1 MDSPAHEPTVPAGH
15 TPPSLRRHLGN
26 FWRGH
31 PAEVKVLLGMCAA
44 FLLIFFLPMGQPR
57 FENAVLEGLR
67 LTQWYAREHVILCL
81 LPAFVIAGAMAVYIS
96 QGAVMKHLG
105 PASPKP
111 VAFGVASV
119 AGTLLAVCSCTV
131 LPLFGGIYKRGAGL
145 GAAIAFLYS
154 GPAINVMAI
163 VVTAKV
169 LGAELGIARAVGAIV
184 FALVI
189 GAIMHLLYRHEEA
202 ARAAKGA
209 RGFTDDDNGHPIADI
224 VALFGLMIGIL
235 VFANWARADSAAWM
249 AVFSWKWP
257 VTAVLAILLATL
269 LVRRWRWSV
278 RPLLVTGALV
288 AASALLKPQWPELAM
303 VIGIA
308 GLMLQASRENAA
320 GQEWVGQSWD
330 FTKQIMPL
338 LLGGVLVAGM
348 LLGRPGHEGL
358 VPSEWVVWAVGD
370 NSFTSTLLASVLGA
384 FMYFS
389 TLTEVPIVEGLLGA
403 GMGKGPALAIL
414 LAGPALSL
422 PNMLVIRTVLGTQKT
437 IVYCSLVVVMA
448 TLSGYLYGQLM

>member
-1 MDSPAHEPTVPAGH
+1 
-15 TPPSLRRHLGN
+15 
-26 FWRGH
+26 
-31 PAEVKVLLGMCAA
+31 VKVLLGMCAA

-169 LGAELGIARAVGAIV
+169 LGAELGIARAVGAIF

-257 VTAVLAILLATL
+257 ITAVLAILLATL

-330 FTKQIMPL
+330 FIKQIMPL

>member
-1 MDSPAHEPTVPAGH
+1 MDSPAQEQPAAASDAQ
-15 TPPSLRRHLGN
+15 PSLSAHMGS
-26 FWRGH
+26 FWRNR
-31 PAEVKVLLGMCAA
+31 PTEAKLLLGMCVA
-44 FLLIFFLPMGQPR
+44 FLLVFFLPMGQPR

-163 VVTAKV
+163 VVTAKI
-169 LGAELGIARAVGAIV
+169 LGAELGIARAVGAIL

-189 GAIMHLLYRHEEA
+189 GAIMHLLYRHEED

-209 RGFTDDDNGHPIADI
+209 RGFADDDDGHPIGDI
-224 VALFGLMIGIL
+224 VALFSLMIGIL
-235 VFANWARADSAAWM
+235 VFANWASADSATWM
-249 AVFSWKWP
+249 VIHAWKWP
-257 VTAVLAILLATL
+257 ITALLAILLATL
-269 LVRRWRWSV
+269 LVRRWKWSV
-278 RPLLVTGALV
+278 KPLLAIGALV
-288 AASALLKPQWPELAM
+288 AVSALFVPQWPELAM

-338 LLGGVLVAGM
+338 LLGGVLIAGM

-358 VPSEWVVWAVGD
+358 IPSEWVVWAVGD

-437 IVYCSLVVVMA
+437 IVYCSLVLVMA

>member
-1 MDSPAHEPTVPAGH
+1 MSDQPNRR
-15 TPPSLRRHLGN
+15 SLPHYLLD
-26 FWRGH
+26 FWRTQPGE
-31 PAEVKVLLGMCAA
+31 ARWLLALCGL
-44 FLLIFFLPMGQPR
+44 FLLIVFLPLGLPR
-57 FENAVLEGLR
+57 FDNAVFEALH

-105 PASPKP
+105 PDAPKP
-111 VAFGVASV
+111 LAFGVASI

-131 LPLFGGIYKRGAGL
+131 LPLFGGIYRRGAGL
-145 GAAIAFLYS
+145 GPAIAFLYA

-169 LGAELGIARAVGAIV
+169 LGAELGIARAVGAIL
-184 FALVI
+184 FSLVI
-189 GAIMHLLYRHEEA
+189 GAIMHLLYRREESE
-202 ARAAKGA
+202 RALKGS
-209 RGFTDDDNGHPIADI
+209 RGFAQDDDGHPLRDV
-224 VALFGLMIGIL
+224 VALFSLMIGIL

-249 AVFSWKWP
+249 AVYAWKWP
-257 VTAVLAILLATL
+257 ITALLAALLGWL
-269 LVRRWRWSV
+269 LVSRWQWSV
-278 RPLLVTGALV
+278 KPLLVIAALI
-288 AASALLKPQWPELAM
+288 AALAIFKPEWPELAM
-303 VIGIA
+303 LVGIG

-338 LLGGVLVAGM
+338 LLGGVLIAGL

-358 VPSEWVVWAVGD
+358 IPGSWVVWAVGD
-370 NSFTSTLLASVLGA
+370 NSFTSTLLAAVLGA

-389 TLTEVPIVEGLLGA
+389 TLTEVPVVEGLLGA

-437 IVYCSLVVVMA
+437 LVYCSLVVVMA
-448 TLSGYLYGQLM
+448 TLSGYFYGQLM

>member
-1 MDSPAHEPTVPAGH
+1 MDSPAQEQPAAASDAQ
-15 TPPSLRRHLGN
+15 PSLSAHMGS
-26 FWRGH
+26 FWRNR
-31 PAEVKVLLGMCAA
+31 PTEAKLLLGMCVA
-44 FLLIFFLPMGQPR
+44 FLLIFFLPMDQPR

-96 QGAVMKHLG
+96 QGAVMKRLG

-163 VVTAKV
+163 VVTAKI
-169 LGAELGIARAVGAIV
+169 LGAELGIARAVGAIL

-189 GAIMHLLYRHEEA
+189 GAIMHLLYRHEED

-209 RGFTDDDNGHPIADI
+209 RGFADDDDGHPIGDI
-224 VALFGLMIGIL
+224 VALFSLMIGIL
-235 VFANWARADSAAWM
+235 VFANWASADSATWM
-249 AVFSWKWP
+249 VIHAWKWP
-257 VTAVLAILLATL
+257 ITALLAILLATL
-269 LVRRWRWSV
+269 LVRRWKWSV
-278 RPLLVTGALV
+278 KPLLAIGALV
-288 AASALLKPQWPELAM
+288 AVSALFVPQWPELAM

-338 LLGGVLVAGM
+338 LLGGVLIAGM

-358 VPSEWVVWAVGD
+358 IPSEWVVWAVGD

>member
-1 MDSPAHEPTVPAGH
+1 MPEQPSV
-15 TPPSLRRHLGN
+15 PSLPRHLLN
-26 FWRGH
+26 FWQNQSRE
-31 PAEVKVLLGMCAA
+31 ARLLLALCAG

-105 PASPKP
+105 PQAPKP
-111 VAFGVASV
+111 VAFGVASI

-145 GAAIAFLYS
+145 GAAIAFLYA

-169 LGAELGIARAVGAIV
+169 LGAELGIARAVGAIL

-189 GAIMHLLYRHEEA
+189 GSIMHLLYRREEA
-202 ARAAKGA
+202 ARASKGA
-209 RGFTDDDNGHPIADI
+209 RGFADEEAGHPLGDV
-224 VALFGLMIGIL
+224 VALFGLMVGIL
-235 VFANWARADSAAWM
+235 VFANWASADSASWM
-249 AVFSWKWP
+249 AIYAWKWP
-257 VTAVLAILLATL
+257 ITALMAALLGWL
-269 LVRRWRWSV
+269 LVRRSHCSA
-278 RPLLVTGALV
+278 RPLLVIAALIAGV
-288 AASALLKPQWPELAM
+288 AVLRPEWPELAM

-330 FTKQIMPL
+330 FTKQIVPL
-338 LLGGVLVAGM
+338 LLGGVLIAGM
-348 LLGRPGHEGL
+348 LLGRPGYEGL
-358 VPSEWVVWAVGD
+358 IPGSWVVWAVGD
-370 NSFTSTLLASVLGA
+370 NSFGSTLLAAVLGA

-422 PNMLVIRTVLGTQKT
+422 PNMLVIRTVLGTEKT
-437 IVYCSLVVVMA
+437 LVYCALVVVMA
-448 TLSGYLYGQLM
+448 TLSGYVYGQLL

>member
-1 MDSPAHEPTVPAGH
+1 MPEQPSV
-15 TPPSLRRHLGN
+15 PSLPRHLLN
-26 FWRGH
+26 FWQNQSRE
-31 PAEVKVLLGMCAA
+31 ARLLLALCAG

-105 PASPKP
+105 PQAPKP
-111 VAFGVASV
+111 VAFGVASI

-145 GAAIAFLYS
+145 GAAIAFLYA

-169 LGAELGIARAVGAIV
+169 LGAELGIARAVGAIL

-189 GAIMHLLYRHEEA
+189 GSIMHLLYRREEA
-202 ARAAKGA
+202 ARASKGA
-209 RGFTDDDNGHPIADI
+209 RGFADEEAGHPLGDV
-224 VALFGLMIGIL
+224 VALFGLMVGIL
-235 VFANWARADSAAWM
+235 VFANWASADSASWM
-249 AVFSWKWP
+249 AIYAWKWP
-257 VTAVLAILLATL
+257 ITALMAALLGWL
-269 LVRRWRWSV
+269 LVRRWHWSA
-278 RPLLVTGALV
+278 RPLLVIAALIAGV
-288 AASALLKPQWPELAM
+288 AVLRPEWPELAM

-330 FTKQIMPL
+330 FTKQIVPL
-338 LLGGVLVAGM
+338 LLGGVLIAGM
-348 LLGRPGHEGL
+348 LLGRPGYEGL
-358 VPSEWVVWAVGD
+358 IPGSWVVWAVGD
-370 NSFTSTLLASVLGA
+370 NSFGSTLLAAVLGA

-422 PNMLVIRTVLGTQKT
+422 PNMLVIRTVLGTEKT
-437 IVYCSLVVVMA
+437 LVYCALVVVMA
-448 TLSGYLYGQLM
+448 TLSGYVYGQLL

>member
-1 MDSPAHEPTVPAGH
+1 MS
-15 TPPSLRRHLGN
+15 
-26 FWRGH
+26 
-31 PAEVKVLLGMCAA
+31 AA
-44 FLLIFFLPMGQPR
+44 FLLIFFLPLGQPR

-111 VAFGVASV
+111 IAFGVASV

-169 LGAELGIARAVGAIV
+169 LGAEMGIARAVGAIL

-209 RGFTDDDNGHPIADI
+209 RGFTADDSSHPLGDI
-224 VALFGLMIGIL
+224 VALFSLMIGIL
-235 VFANWARADSAAWM
+235 VFANWARAESPAWM
-249 AVFSWKWP
+249 LVYAWKWP
-257 VTAVLAILLATL
+257 ITAALAILLAAL
-269 LVRRWRWSV
+269 LVRRWRWSLK
-278 RPLLVTGALV
+278 PLLVVAGLV
-288 AASALLKPQWPELAM
+288 AASVLLRPEWPELAM
-303 VIGIA
+303 VIGIG
-308 GLMLQASRENAA
+308 GLMLQACRENAA

-338 LLGGVLVAGM
+338 LLGGVMVAGM

-358 VPSEWVVWAVGD
+358 IPSQWVVWAVGD
-370 NSFTSTLLASVLGA
+370 NSFASTLVASLLGA

-437 IVYCSLVVVMA
+437 LVYCTLVVVMA

>member
-257 VTAVLAILLATL
+257 ITAVLAILLATL

-338 LLGGVLVAGM
+338 LLGGVLIAGM

>member
-1 MDSPAHEPTVPAGH
+1 MSEPSAASDRPTLLGH
-15 TPPSLRRHLGN
+15 LTG
-26 FWRGH
+26 FWRSQPGE
-31 PAEVKVLLGMCAA
+31 ARLLLGMSAI
-44 FLLIFFLPMGQPR
+44 FLAIFFLPMGQPR

-96 QGAVMKHLG
+96 QGAVMRHLG
-105 PASPKP
+105 PNAPKP

-131 LPLFGGIYKRGAGL
+131 LPLFGGIYRRGAGL
-145 GAAIAFLYS
+145 GPAITFLYA

-169 LGAELGIARAVGAIV
+169 LGAELGIARAVGAILFSV
-184 FALVI
+184 VI
-189 GAIMHLLYRHEEA
+189 GAIMHLLYRREES

-209 RGFTDDDNGHPIADI
+209 RGFGDDEQGHPLGDI
-224 VALFGLMIGIL
+224 VALFGLMVGIL
-235 VFANWARADSAAWM
+235 VFANWAAADSQAWM
-249 AVFSWKWP
+249 AVHAWKWP
-257 VTAVLAILLATL
+257 ITALFAALLGLL
-269 LVRRWRWSV
+269 LVRRWGWSAQ
-278 RPLLVTGALV
+278 PLLVLGALV
-288 AASALLKPQWPELAM
+288 AAVALLRPEWPELAM
-303 VIGIA
+303 VIGIG
-308 GLMLQASRENAA
+308 GLMLQASRENEA
-320 GQEWVGQSWD
+320 GREWVGQSWD
-330 FTKQIMPL
+330 FTKQIVPL
-338 LLGGVLVAGM
+338 LLGGVLIAGM

-358 VPSEWVVWAVGD
+358 IPSHWVAWAVGD
-370 NSFTSTLLASVLGA
+370 NSLLSTLIAAVLGA

-403 GMGKGPALAIL
+403 GMGKGPALALL

-422 PNMLVIRTVLGTQKT
+422 PNMLVIRTVLGTGKT
-437 IVYCSLVVVMA
+437 VVYCLLVVAMA